1 MEDLK
6 KIVAKNITALRVSAG
21 MTQSDLGEQLLYS
34 DKSISKWERGDALP
48 DVIVL
53 KKMSTIFGVTVD
65 YLLQDHGD
73 DKVGV
78 RVPSR
83 MKYSRSMVTL
93 LSVAGVWAVA
103 LFTFVVIWILGNF
116 FWQIFVYAIP
126 VSFLLW
132 LIFNS
137 VWNGGHRNWLP
148 ISGMIIGLVASV
160 YLSFLEQNWW
170 QLFLLIPVAELIIF
184 LSFRI
189 RKKPGKW
196 RSSTDSRE

>member
-53 KKMSTIFGVTVD
+53 KKMRTIFGVTVD

-196 RSSTDSRE
+196 RNSTDSRE

>member
-6 KIVAKNITALRVSAG
+6 KIVAKNITALRVSTG

>member
-196 RSSTDSRE
+196 RDSRDSRE

>member
-196 RSSTDSRE
+196 RNSTDSRE

>member
-196 RSSTDSRE
+196 RDSTDSRE

>member
-148 ISGMIIGLVASV
+148 ISGMMIGLVASV

-196 RSSTDSRE
+196 RNSTDSRE

>member
-6 KIVAKNITALRVSAG
+6 KIVAKNITALRMSAG

-196 RSSTDSRE
+196 RNSTDSRE

>member
-1 MEDLK
+1 
-6 KIVAKNITALRVSAG
+6 
-21 MTQSDLGEQLLYS
+21 
-34 DKSISKWERGDALP
+34 
-48 DVIVL
+48 
-53 KKMSTIFGVTVD
+53 MSTIFGVTVD

-196 RSSTDSRE
+196 RNSTDSRE

>member
-6 KIVAKNITALRVSAG
+6 KNVAKNITALRISAG
-21 MTQSDLGEQLLYS
+21 MTQSDLGERLLYS

-53 KKMSTIFGVTVD
+53 KKISTLFGVTVD
-65 YLLQDHGD
+65 YLLQDHGE
-73 DKVGV
+73 DKIGV
-78 RVPSR
+78 RVPTR

-93 LSVAGVWAVA
+93 LSVAAVWALA
-103 LFTFVVIWILGNF
+103 LFAFVIIWILGNF
-116 FWQIFVYAIP
+116 LWQIFVYAIP

-137 VWNGGHRNWLP
+137 IWNGGHGNWLP
-148 ISGMIIGLVASV
+148 ISGMIFGLVVSV

-170 QLFLLIPVAELIIF
+170 QLFLMVPVAELIIF

-189 RKKPGKW
+189 RKKPRNLGN
-196 RSSTDSRE
+196 STDSRE